1 MNIEDKYKTHFK
13 DHEQEVDP
21 QLWRNLS
28 SELDKTNNSNYWWL
42 AAACITIGLFFYS
55 TNFNNTEVREIAAT
69 DTQTTI
75 SQKQIPVQIEKQ
87 EIAITTP
94 VIIKKEKRIV
104 VTKKLSSPIV
114 ALNTIALNEIV
125 YPNESHTL
133 IQRNTVF
140 VRLKIK
146 AAPVNRVNRKR
157 FENPVEKLIDFAK
170 VIVKKESKNIEF
182 PTIEID
188 YKSLLTLND
197 N

>member
-13 DHEQEVDP
+13 DHELEVDP
-21 QLWRNLS
+21 KLWRNLS

-42 AAACITIGLFFYS
+42 AAACITIGLFFYL
-55 TNFNNTEVREIAAT
+55 TNINNTEVRELAT
-69 DTQTTI
+69 TNTTI
-75 SQKQIPVQIEKQ
+75 NQKQIPEQLEKL
-87 EIAITTP
+87 EIAIATP

-104 VTKKLSSPIV
+104 VTKKLTSPIV
-114 ALNTIALNEIV
+114 SLNTIALNEIE
-125 YPNESHTL
+125 YPNESHSL

-140 VRLKIK
+140 VKLKIK
-146 AAPVNRVNRKR
+146 GAPLNRVKRTR
-157 FENPVEKLIDFAK
+157 FENPLEKLIDFAK
-170 VIVKKESKNIEF
+170 WIVKKESKNIEF